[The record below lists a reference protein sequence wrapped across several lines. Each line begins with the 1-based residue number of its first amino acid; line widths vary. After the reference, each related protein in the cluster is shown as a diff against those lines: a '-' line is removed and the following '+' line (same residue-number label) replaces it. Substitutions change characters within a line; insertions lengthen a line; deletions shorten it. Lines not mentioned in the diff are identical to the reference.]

1 MGVRD
6 CEKEL
11 GNDMHHFFVAPEQIG
26 EKKITITGSDVNH
39 IRNVLRMEAGEQITV
54 SGGEGKEYRCEVLVL
69 EPDRVE
75 AGIMWVQE
83 TEAELPS
90 KIYLFQGLPKSDK
103 MELIIQK
110 AVELGVSKIVPV
122 ASQRCVVKLD
132 KKRESSKIKRW
143 NFIAESAAKQSGRG
157 VIPEVLHVARFSQA
171 LSIAEELDI
180 KLMPYEC
187 ADELLK
193 ERNKTPMQQTKEIL
207 SSIQKK
213 ASIGVFIGPEGGFEK
228 AEVDAAMAIGIK
240 PLTLGKRI
248 LRTETAGLCILSVLM
263 FHLEE

>member
-1 MGVRD
+1 M
-6 CEKEL
+6 
-11 GNDMHHFFVAPEQIG
+11 NNFFVDISQIHNG
-26 EKKITITGSDVNH
+26 GSVEILGSDVNH
-39 IRNVLRMEAGEQITV
+39 IGQVLRMKSGEQIIV
-54 SGGEGKEYRCEVLVL
+54 RDGYGYEYLCEITKISQEQVLAKIL
-69 EPDRVE
+69 EMRE
-75 AGIMWVQE
+75 IA
-83 TEAELPS
+83 AELPS
-90 KIYLFQGLPKSDK
+90 EVWLFQSLPKGDK
-103 MELIIQK
+103 MELIVQK

-157 VIPEVLHVARFSQA
+157 VIPEVLPVARFSQA

-228 AEVDAAMAIGIK
+228 AEVDAAMAIGVK